1 MKKNMSNSLI
11 LLLLAS
17 LVLGACAAA
26 ASSSESADSDIFFAE
41 AEGAIAVGMPASEP
55 AADFAASDDS
65 FVSEEQARVG
75 DSPQSAERLVIK
87 NANISIVVDDPAQ
100 TMDDIAALA
109 EELDGFV
116 VSSNLYQSTTASG
129 LEVPFAGI
137 TIRVPSESLQSA
149 LETIEGKAVRVASQS
164 QSGQDVTS
172 QYTDLQSRL
181 RNLEG
186 AEELLREIMASATD
200 TEAIL
205 NAFNQLNNI
214 TSQIEVLKGQIQ
226 YFEESAALSAISV
239 ELIASAAEQPITI
252 GGWEPVG
259 VAKDAIQALVNAL
272 QGLANILIWAALY
285 LLPVALVIGVPAWY
299 IVKAIRARTS
309 KTKKSKVTKK

>member
-1 MKKNMSNSLI
+1 MKKKISNSLI
-11 LLLLAS
+11 LLLLSS
-17 LVLGACAAA
+17 LVLSACGA
-26 ASSSESADSDIFFAE
+26 ASRDGSVDQDIFFAE
-41 AEGAIAVGMPASEP
+41 SEGAIAVGAPASEP

-65 FVSEEQARVG
+65 FVSEESARL
-75 DSPQSAERLVIK
+75 DSSSQGAQRLVIK
-87 NANISIVVDDPAQ
+87 NANISIVVDDPSQ
-100 TMDDIAALA
+100 TMDEIAALA
-109 EELDGFV
+109 EALDGFV

-129 LEVPFAGI
+129 LEVPLAGI

-181 RNLEG
+181 RNLED
-186 AEELLREIMASATD
+186 AEDLLREIMASASD
-200 TEAIL
+200 TEDVL
-205 NAFNQLNNI
+205 TAFNQLNSI
-214 TSQIEVLKGQIQ
+214 TSQVEVLKGQIQ
-226 YFEESAALSAISV
+226 YFEEASALSAISV

-272 QGLANILIWAALY
+272 QGLVNIAIWLALY

-299 IVKAIRARTS
+299 VLRALRGRKPKA
-309 KTKKSKVTKK
+309 KKSDK